1 MGPNTTVR
9 MVSAAIFVLLS
20 TLWLGCYSS
29 ERVLASI
36 SHRGIKRGVVLQQPC
51 LLPSPRFSKAVL
63 VGQMTGNFRRM
74 PRPSAELF
82 TPAFEDGTSVR
93 VKADVTVY
101 HVPGKKGEGLKLEG
115 MEGKVVQDVTMYRGQ
130 KLSTTLPVIVEFE
143 TVPEEGS
150 KGKVFKAHLAEE
162 ELEAI

>member
-29 ERVLASI
+29 ERGLASI

-63 VGQMTGNFRRM
+63 VGQMTDHQ
-74 PRPSAELF
+74 PELF

-143 TVPEEGS
+143 VVTTQVISEE
-150 KGKVFKAHLAEE
+150 F
-162 ELEAI
+162 